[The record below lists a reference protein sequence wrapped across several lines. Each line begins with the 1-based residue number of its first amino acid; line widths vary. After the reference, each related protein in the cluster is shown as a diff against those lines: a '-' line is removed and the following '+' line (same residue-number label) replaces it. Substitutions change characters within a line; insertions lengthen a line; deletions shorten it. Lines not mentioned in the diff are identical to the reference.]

1 MSHKGKLTRFF
12 HRTKAPV
19 GMASLEVAADEMSI
33 STPTDVV
40 RTVHV
45 VINPKTG
52 KLTGIPEGWK
62 KYVGSSI
69 R

>member
-1 MSHKGKLTRFF
+1 
-12 HRTKAPV
+12 
-19 GMASLEVAADEMSI
+19 MASLEVAADEMSI